1 MVQCVRTQ
9 TKSIL
14 NTQLT
19 YVASLFICIYQ
30 QCEYLVLQKAAI
42 SPYFVVVG
50 IAMACLSTSLGALFG
65 AARIMQAIARDELL
79 GPTFS
84 HYFSKGTFTRIGFV
98 VF

>member
-1 MVQCVRTQ
+1 M
-9 TKSIL
+9 
-14 NTQLT
+14 
-19 YVASLFICIYQ
+19 
-30 QCEYLVLQKAAI
+30 LQKAAI

-98 VF
+98 VFLIA